1 MNAPDPH
8 SDFLINPN
16 FQGINILFILPFNA
30 DDSRIGHSIYLSN
43 CKSERLLCYDQWKK
57 LLINQL
63 KVI

>member
-1 MNAPDPH
+1 MNAPDPC

-16 FQGINILFILPFNA
+16 FQGIDILVVLPFNA
-30 DDSRIGHSIYLSN
+30 DDSRIGHSIYRSS
-43 CKSERLLCYDQWKK
+43 KRERVLCYDQWKK